1 MTVLYGGRFRQVHVW
16 TKVVEPLLTPV
27 VPFLCAEVLNH
38 SIRAAQKLKWYS
50 YVLLLH
56 MGLEILSA
64 FWGSSFYV
72 DQAGVF
78 RHGPFYW
85 IYLVT
90 YLTGGVYVLVVGYQT
105 SRQYQSRNKII
116 LPLLLAFLLFGVAAN
131 QLDKS
136 IKSAWLTVALDV
148 TLIYIFYNEML
159 QRVDEMTMLLNRT
172 SYDNRLRRLHEPVTI
187 QFFDVD
193 LFKYVNDEYG
203 HFYGDQCLG
212 KIGRFI
218 RSVYGKHGKCYR
230 IGGDEFCVILD
241 SDQCPVEELNTRFFT
256 ALGKAP
262 GGRRPLSLPLP
273 GLHPV

>member
-1 MTVLYGGRFRQVHVW
+1 
-16 TKVVEPLLTPV
+16 
-27 VPFLCAEVLNH
+27 
-38 SIRAAQKLKWYS
+38 
-50 YVLLLH
+50 
-56 MGLEILSA
+56 
-64 FWGSSFYV
+64 
-72 DQAGVF
+72 
-78 RHGPFYW
+78 
-85 IYLVT
+85 
-90 YLTGGVYVLVVGYQT
+90 
-105 SRQYQSRNKII
+105 
-116 LPLLLAFLLFGVAAN
+116 
-131 QLDKS
+131 
-136 IKSAWLTVALDV
+136 
-148 TLIYIFYNEML
+148 ML

-256 ALGKAP
+256 ALGKHRGETPAFPTSPWATP
-262 GGRRPLSLPLP
+262 GMTPARETVEDAVRTADAMLYRYKSGIKSNTVPLPVPPARDRRRAGIPARRPWTPA
-273 GLHPV
+273 G